1 MDDVSGS
8 SKMYFAHSGNRS
20 DQSDWQPLPG
30 HLFEVG
36 KLAGANAAYF
46 SAELFARLTGLLHD
60 FGKYSPE
67 FQKRLEGENIRVDH
81 ATAGAKVAVEKYGQ
95 LGKLLAF
102 AIAGHHAGLSNGI
115 DSCQGRST
123 LKERLT
129 QVFGKDIPSVD
140 DRWKNEI
147 KLSEKLPAP
156 PLKGAVGF
164 EGFQWAFF
172 TRMIYSCLVDADFLD
187 TEKFYL
193 GLENKYPMRK
203 DFPSLAELREKL
215 DEYLESLMVKAQ
227 KESPSEINNLR
238 QRILLHCR
246 SQAGLPRGLFSL
258 SVPTGGG
265 KTLTSMAFALD
276 HALQS
281 TKDGKTESQMRRIIY
296 VIPFT
301 SIIEQ
306 NAKEFRK
313 AFVELGDKAVLEH
326 HSAFDEGKFQ
336 QKNSRDKLKLAM
348 ENWDAPVIVTTA
360 VQFFESLFADR
371 PSRCR
376 KLHNITGS
384 VIILDEAQILPLKLL
399 RPIMAAIDELVRNYA
414 CSIVL
419 CTATQPALLKEQG
432 FYNGFENV
440 CELAPKR
447 IDPDWADKYQY
458 FDRTRVKHIGIQSDS
473 ELQSYLKR
481 EQVLLIVNN
490 RRHARALY
498 DSIKD
503 EAGAKLLTTLLC
515 AKHRSKVLDEV
526 RADLIAGKPCRVVST
541 SLIEAGVDVDF
552 PLVLREECG
561 LDSVAQAA
569 GRCNREGRRDADQ
582 SKVLIFQSPEWKAP
596 PELDQL
602 AGSMREVVRNHA
614 GDLLAPE
621 AITRYFQSV
630 YWQQGN
636 ELDAKQLLKA
646 HQDHARSFD
655 FPFQNIARDFQ
666 MIESHMLP
674 LIIPYESEA
683 EGLVNSLRFAEQV
696 GGIARKLQPYLVQI
710 PRQAFIALADARAI
724 APVAAERFGDQFW
737 VLTNMDLYD
746 KHVAGLNWENPVF
759 HKAENLAMA

>member
-1 MDDVSGS
+1 MDDVSDS
-8 SKMYFAHSGNRS
+8 SKMYFAHSGSQS
-20 DQSDWQPLPG
+20 DHSDWQPLPG
-30 HLFEVG
+30 HLFAVG
-36 KLAGANAAYF
+36 ELAGTNATYF

-60 FGKYSPE
+60 FGKYSSE
-67 FQKRLEGENIRVDH
+67 FKRRLTGENIRVDH
-81 ATAGAKVAVEKYGQ
+81 ATAGAKIAVEKYGQ

-102 AIAGHHAGLSNGI
+102 AIAGHHAGLANGI
-115 DSCQGRST
+115 DMGQGRST

-129 QVFGKDIPSVD
+129 QIFGKDIPSVD
-140 DRWKNEI
+140 DRWQKEVE
-147 KLSEKLPAP
+147 LPEKLPPP
-156 PLKGAVGF
+156 PLERAVGF
-164 EGFQWAFF
+164 EGFQCAFF
-172 TRMIYSCLVDADFLD
+172 IRMIYSCLVDADFLD

-193 GLENKYPMRK
+193 GLENKYPARK

-215 DEYLESLMVKAQ
+215 NETLEGLRDKAQ
-227 KESPSEINNLR
+227 KESPSQVNNLR
-238 QRILLHCR
+238 QQILLHCR
-246 SQAGLPRGLFSL
+246 SQACLPPGLFSL
-258 SVPTGGG
+258 TVPTGGG

-276 HALQS
+276 HALQPA
-281 TKDGKTESQMRRIIY
+281 KEGKAASQMRRVIY

-313 AFVELGDKAVLEH
+313 AFGALGDKAVLEH

-336 QKNSRDKLKLAM
+336 QKDSRDKLKLAM
-348 ENWDAPVIVTTA
+348 ENWDAPVVVTTA

-371 PSRCR
+371 PSQCR

-384 VIILDEAQILPLKLL
+384 VIILDEAQTLPLKLL
-399 RPIMAAIDELVRNYA
+399 RPIMAAIDELARNYS

-419 CTATQPALLKEQG
+419 CTATQPALLKEHG
-432 FYNGFENV
+432 FHNGFENV
-440 CELAPKR
+440 RELAPKWN
-447 IDPDWADKYQY
+447 DPNWSAQYQH
-458 FDRTRVKHIGIQSDS
+458 FDRTRVKHIGIQSDA
-473 ELQSYLKR
+473 ELQNYLKR
-481 EQVLLIVNN
+481 DQVLLIVNN

-498 DSIKD
+498 DSIKN

-561 LDSVAQAA
+561 LDSIAQAA

-582 SKVLIFQSPEWKAP
+582 SEVLIFQSPEWKAP

-614 GDLLAPE
+614 GDLLTEE
-621 AITRYFQSV
+621 AITRYFQIV
-630 YWQQGN
+630 YWQQGD

-674 LIIPYESEA
+674 LIIPYEPEA
-683 EGLVNSLRFAEQV
+683 ESLVNSLRFADQV

-710 PRQAFIALADARAI
+710 PKQAFIALADAKAI

-737 VLTNMDLYD
+737 ILVNIDLYD
-746 KHVAGLNWENPVF
+746 KHGAGLDWENPTF
-759 HKAENLAMA
+759 HSVESLVMS